1 MSGNNPGDFSPEHT
15 PIVEETLT
23 IDKREVETARVRVRT
38 TVDEREQI
46 VHEELLHTAVEIDR
60 IDINRVVETA
70 PEVREEGE
78 LLIIPIVEERL
89 VISKELVLVQEM
101 HVRRRQTSQKI
112 EQPVTLRKTRLEVER
127 LPPEDD

>member
-1 MSGNNPGDFSPEHT
+1 M
-15 PIVEETLT
+15 EETLT
-23 IDKREVETARVRVRT
+23 IDKQEVETARVRVRT

-60 IDINRVVETA
+60 IDINRVVEIA
-70 PEVREEGE
+70 PEIREDGD

-89 VISKELVLVQEM
+89 VISKELVLVQEL
-101 HVRRRQTSQKI
+101 HVRRCQTSQKI

-127 LPPEDD
+127 LSPEHD

>member
-1 MSGNNPGDFSPEHT
+1 M
-15 PIVEETLT
+15 EETLT
-23 IDKREVETARVRVRT
+23 IDKQEVETARVRVRT

-60 IDINRVVETA
+60 IDINRVVENA
-70 PEVREEGE
+70 PEIREDGD

-89 VISKELVLVQEM
+89 VISKELVLVQEL
-101 HVRRRQTSQKI
+101 HVRRRQMIQKI

-127 LPPEDD
+127 LPPDHD